1 MSRYMTLWLTLI
13 LGLPVLG
20 TLALTVAY
28 QLLLGSTS
36 FYPFWLAEIY
46 LILWFPVSL
55 VVARLVYWGKRKPVQ
70 YFCLTLLLL
79 TAVILFGTWQLMDDF
94 APIVEDQ
101 LLVKGIQNESLIT
114 EEDTYRLAYIPY
126 NQNKMIDAIRKEEP
140 IAVYRLAEKEEII
153 AFANPSFIHY
163 SFSDRLLNLLVGL
176 VSSATFLI
184 LFINILGAWTRK
196 VRCTANHLVVRRW
209 WQKIQIPLKE
219 IIFVQVDLKQKEVT
233 VETEETAMTLPYGPG
248 IKEVILEVVD
258 KAGLISLFPDRWI
271 RQIQYEE
278 ISIVDEKLVIKSK
291 EEVLRIPFSSVTSLI
306 WEGVIRFTVEEES
319 EYLITD
325 RRYIDKAWFDE
336 LAMHIQSVWQKEKI
350 PFQQE
355 VNPISGVESLRIKDM

>member
-1 MSRYMTLWLTLI
+1 
-13 LGLPVLG
+13 
-20 TLALTVAY
+20 
-28 QLLLGSTS
+28 
-36 FYPFWLAEIY
+36 
-46 LILWFPVSL
+46 
-55 VVARLVYWGKRKPVQ
+55 
-70 YFCLTLLLL
+70 
-79 TAVILFGTWQLMDDF
+79 
-94 APIVEDQ
+94 
-101 LLVKGIQNESLIT
+101 
-114 EEDTYRLAYIPY
+114 
-126 NQNKMIDAIRKEEP
+126 
-140 IAVYRLAEKEEII
+140 
-153 AFANPSFIHY
+153 
-163 SFSDRLLNLLVGL
+163 
-176 VSSATFLI
+176 
-184 LFINILGAWTRK
+184 
-196 VRCTANHLVVRRW
+196 
-209 WQKIQIPLKE
+209 
-219 IIFVQVDLKQKEVT
+219 
-233 VETEETAMTLPYGPG
+233 MTLPYGPG